1 MPYQEM
7 CKLNISIKSNIIY
20 EKRNIYSD
28 KTIVLQMKYFM
39 KSIIFSAIQ

>member
-1 MPYQEM
+1 MPYQEIY
-7 CKLNISIKSNIIY
+7 KLNISIKSNTIY

-39 KSIIFSAIQ
+39 KSIIFNAIQ